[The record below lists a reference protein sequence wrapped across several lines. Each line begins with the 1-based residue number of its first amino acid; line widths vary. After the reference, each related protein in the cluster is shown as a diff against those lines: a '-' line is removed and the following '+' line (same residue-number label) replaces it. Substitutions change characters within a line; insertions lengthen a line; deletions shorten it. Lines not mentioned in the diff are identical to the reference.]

1 MVHNCMLA
9 LIRVSDT
16 FYLVIPKY
24 VFIPLIYSWMLPHPS
39 PPTQN
44 HYEVI
49 KLRALMWDIMVSWFY
64 GNFTVGK
71 LEAK

>member
-1 MVHNCMLA
+1 MLA

-49 KLRALMWDIMVSWFY
+49 KLRALMWDIMVS
-64 GNFTVGK
+64 
-71 LEAK
+71 